1 MYNIGGDSRILEGI
15 IIDYWKGYKKNIGRD
30 NSRILEGIIE
40 EFWRDNRIILEGMI
54 EEYWRG

>member
-1 MYNIGGDSRILEGI
+1 MEGK

-40 EFWRDNRIILEGMI
+40 EFWRDNRRILEGMI